1 MEAWSL
7 VIRRYIQMAK
17 AQGINSQHRKFAVLR
32 WTNRKNGR
40 DGTLTVKQWEAM
52 LKVTGGCYYCG
63 ETETITM
70 EHIMPKS
77 IGGGFTAENIVP
89 ACQRCNT
96 ARGATFNAS
105 QALFIAIEFGRHY
118 A

>member
-1 MEAWSL
+1 MEAWTL
-7 VIRRYIQMAK
+7 VIERYIRMAK
-17 AQGINSQHRKFAVLR
+17 AQGINKTYRKFAVKR
-32 WTNRKNGR
+32 GTNRKNGR
-40 DGTLTVKQWEAM
+40 GGTLTVEQWKAM

-63 ETETITM
+63 EPETITM
-70 EHIMPKS
+70 EHVMPKS

-105 QALFIAIEFGRHY
+105 TALFIAIEFDKRE
-118 A
+118 